1 MIAIKEYRLAY
12 AAVPKA
18 GCSSVK
24 AMLAQIDPEVEL
36 PPDETRNST
45 FYHGIYQTQRY
56 RKDRFAAQ
64 DGDFRFTVVRDPIK
78 RLMSVYTNRVVD
90 LKDLHKSRQLKRQS
104 ELTLDPDPDTF
115 FQNFRDYSR
124 QSSVIRHHIL
134 PTALFTGDD
143 LDAYD
148 QVFLTGQMNDV
159 AKMLSERS
167 GKEVVLTKA
176 NSSATKLVFSDLQP
190 QTQDALMP
198 YLQDEY
204 RHLDG
209 YVENPFS

>member
-1 MIAIKEYRLAY
+1 MIAIKEYGLAY

-24 AMLAQIDPEVEL
+24 AMLAQIDPEVSL
-36 PPDETRNST
+36 PPDETRDSA

-56 RKDRFAAQ
+56 RKDRFDAQ
-64 DGDFRFTVVRDPIK
+64 AGSFRFTLVRDPIR

-90 LKDLHKSRQLKRQS
+90 LKDLYKSRQLRRQTD
-104 ELTLDPDPDTF
+104 LTLDPDPDTF
-115 FQNFRDYSR
+115 FLHFRDYSR

-143 LDAYD
+143 LAAYD
-148 QVFLTGQMNDV
+148 KVYLTGQMGEV
-159 AKMLSERS
+159 AEMLSQRS
-167 GKEVVLTKA
+167 GKPVELTKA
-176 NSSATKLVFSDLQP
+176 NSSETKLAFDDLRAE
-190 QTQDALMP
+190 TRDALRP
-198 YLQDEY
+198 YLEDEY

-209 YVENPFS
+209 YVQNPFA